1 MPIFVDSPLAIRATG
16 VFRRHQTYFDPNARR
31 LLARGEDPFELPNL
45 KYTMNSAES
54 QALNELKGPAI
65 IISASG
71 MCNAGRIKHHL
82 KHNLWKAGASVVF
95 VGYQGVGT
103 PGRKIVDGGKSISLF
118 GDEVAIKAKIF
129 TIGGFS
135 GHAGQSQLLDWIGA
149 TVRPDLRIVLVHG
162 EAKAQGILADLIQKK
177 FQLTP
182 IVPDYLDELEITPG
196 KAPAAQV
203 LSAMPEVAKPKVDWE
218 SITHDTEVKWTLLKA
233 KLGEVHALPWAE
245 QTELRERM
253 LRLNVELMHFLAKL

>member
-1 MPIFVDSPLAIRATG
+1 DSNTR
-16 VFRRHQTYFDPNARR
+16 Q

-45 KYTMNSAES
+45 KYTMNTAES
-54 QALNELKGPAI
+54 QSINDVQGPAI

-82 KHNLWKAGASVVF
+82 KHNLWKTGASIIF
-95 VGYQGVGT
+95 VGYQGEGT
-103 PGRKIVDGGKSISLF
+103 PGRKIVDGGKSIRLF
-118 GDEVAIKAKIF
+118 GDEVAIKAKVF

-149 TVRPDLRIVLVHG
+149 AVRPDLRIVLIHG
-162 EAKAQGILADLIQKK
+162 EAKAQDILAARIQKE

-182 IVPDYLDELEITPG
+182 IVPNYLEELEIVLGGEQVALATPE
-196 KAPAAQV
+196 AAR
-203 LSAMPEVAKPKVDWE
+203 PEVDWKY
-218 SITHDTEVKWTLLKA
+218 ITSDTEAKWALLKA
-233 KLGEVHALPWAE
+233 KLEGVRARPWAE

-253 LRLNVELMHFLAKL
+253 LRLNFELMRFLMEV